1 PANIGIRQLS
11 KEFEFCIFDITTC
24 YRTNMKNFV
33 EHSQHPQDV
42 FIRTPLFASVAAM
55 NKLEHFYLDD
65 LESLGYILLYI
76 VLKRHLPWEN
86 SKDREVLRQKKQIM
100 IVLGNAKNDKQYQKA
115 LLEIVIR
122 YFSYLSTKQWAWRPK
137 DVDYEELKAFLS
149 SSKELAAASWADP
162 IIVKRP
168 KLSIIPQQMYTYNLR
183 LQCRQQKSSRK

>member
-1 PANIGIRQLS
+1 M
-11 KEFEFCIFDITTC
+11 TTC

-33 EHSQHPQDV
+33 EHSQRPRDV
-42 FIRTPLFASVAAM
+42 FIGTPLFASVAAM

-100 IVLGNAKNDKQYQKA
+100 TVLGNAKNDKQYQKA

-149 SSKELAAASWADP
+149 GSKELAAASRADP

-168 KLSIIPQQMYTYNLR
+168 EPSIIPQQMHTYNLR
-183 LQCRQQKSSRK
+183 SQCRQQKSSRK